1 MEKEFTI
8 VGGGQWRPNLHV
20 SDAADAFIKCLES
33 PIENIGGEIFNVG
46 SNEENYKII
55 EIGETI
61 KNDLPQINMRID
73 ETKIDE
79 RNYNVSFDKIE
90 KQLEF
95 ITNYTIKDGVEEIK
109 KAVENGDFIDYTN
122 HKYNNYA
129 FLQNNNLHVDME

>member
-8 VGGGQWRPNLHV
+8 FGGGQWRPNLHV
-20 SDAADAFIKCLES
+20 IDAADAYIKCLES

-46 SNEENYKII
+46 SNDENYKII

-61 KNDLPQINMRID
+61 KDDLPQINMKID
-73 ETKIDE
+73 TTKIDE

-90 KQLEF
+90 KQLEY
-95 ITNYTIKDGVEEIK
+95 ITHFTVKDGVEEIK
-109 KAVENGDFIDYTN
+109 KAVENGDFTDYTN

-129 FLQNNNLHVDME
+129 FLQNNNLQVDIE